1 MNGFRIVFSAA
12 THAALVATFGVNATR
27 VITTLCA
34 AAFASVVTIW
44 PSLSLAAFS
53 PAAGMLY
60 GRAGHTATL
69 LPSGQVLV
77 AGGEIPSI
85 ASSNVEL
92 YNPSSNTWSVAAAMA
107 NNRSFHTATLLPNG
121 QVVVT
126 GGRSTGPSLSSA
138 EIYDPSRNAWSPA
151 AAMATAR
158 YSHTATL
165 LPSGKVLVAGGILTG
180 APDTYDT
187 YLASAELYDP
197 ARGTWSAAGSMA
209 AGRAKHTA
217 TLLPSGQVLV
227 AGGLNLVISGGA
239 AAYTD
244 LASAELYDPASN
256 TWSAAGAMAAAR
268 DSHTATLLRQGQV
281 LVAGGERG
289 AGLPLAGVERYDP
302 ISNTWSAAGSMAS
315 GRYLHTA
322 TLLLSGQ
329 VLVVGGTGTF
339 IGIVPSET
347 LAELYDPASNT
358 WTYAGSLTYPGVYSH
373 TATLLHSGKV
383 LVAGGAN
390 ATGLPVSAGAYLY
403 DPQLQTAVEY
413 YYADWDYYFVTSFPD
428 EIGAL
433 DGGAFGGLW
442 QRTGE
447 TFNVWP
453 VPIGV
458 ASPTC
463 RFFSTAFAPKSSH
476 FYTPFP
482 IECAAVK
489 ANPSWQYE
497 SIAFYIQI
505 PTGYGTGNGFCPQG
519 TVALYR
525 AYNNGMGGAPNHRY
539 MTSLGILGLM
549 LAQGWTFEG
558 EANTQVFAC
567 VPQ

>member
-12 THAALVATFGVNATR
+12 TLAALVSAFGVNAAR

-34 AAFASVVTIW
+34 AAFASVAIIW

-53 PAAGMLY
+53 PAASMLEA
-60 GRAGHTATL
+60 RVGHTATL

-77 AGGEIPSI
+77 AGGGI

-92 YNPSSNTWSVAAAMA
+92 YNPGSNTWSVAAAMA
-107 NNRSFHTATLLPNG
+107 NNRSSHTATLLHSG
-121 QVVVT
+121 VVVVT
-126 GGRSTGPSLSSA
+126 GGLSTGPSLSSA

-158 YSHTATL
+158 ESHTATL
-165 LPSGKVLVAGGILTG
+165 LPSGKVLVAGGVRRG
-180 APDTYDT
+180 APDTY
-187 YLASAELYDP
+187 LARAELYDP
-197 ARGTWSAAGSMA
+197 ARGTWSAAGFMA
-209 AGRAKHTA
+209 TGRAMHTA

-239 AAYTD
+239 AIFTDLASAELYDPASNTWSAAAPMASVRYLHTATLLPSGRVLVAGGALREPVYTD

-256 TWSAAGAMAAAR
+256 TWSAAGTMA
-268 DSHTATLLRQGQV
+268 TAH
-281 LVAGGERG
+281 E
-289 AGLPLAGVERYDP
+289 
-302 ISNTWSAAGSMAS
+302 S
-315 GRYLHTA
+315 HTA
-322 TLLLSGQ
+322 TLLLSGK
-329 VLVVGGTGTF
+329 VLVVGDDGFGGG
-339 IGIVPSET
+339 IGNAPSTT

-358 WTYAGSLTYPGVYSH
+358 WTYAGSLMDPGVSSH
-373 TATLLHSGKV
+373 TATRLPSGKV
-383 LVAGGAN
+383 LVAGGVN
-390 ATGLPVSAGAYLY
+390 PVGHMGGTDRAELY

-413 YYADWDYYFVTSFPD
+413 YYADWDYYFVTSFPA

-442 QRTGE
+442 QRTGK

-453 VPIGV
+453 VATGV

-539 MTSLGILGLM
+539 MTNLGTLGLM

-558 EANTQVFAC
+558 EANTKVFAC